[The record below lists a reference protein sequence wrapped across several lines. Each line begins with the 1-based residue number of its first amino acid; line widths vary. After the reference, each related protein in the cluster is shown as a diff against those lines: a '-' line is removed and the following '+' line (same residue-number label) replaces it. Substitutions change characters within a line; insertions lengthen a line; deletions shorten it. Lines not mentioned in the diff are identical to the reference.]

1 MEVATEN
8 SRRIPPEKAA
18 SVDEINDAITSLT
31 AEEIKRLEKFARWR
45 IKGLGRKK
53 MGRNWEVLLNEAVV
67 AFCSDTR
74 RWDKERVDFVRAMT
88 QAMRSISDNWR
99 RTFDEDEPRLESEMI
114 TTSLYGEESNPLSMV
129 AAPNWNKQKELEA
142 QKDIEII
149 ESLMSKRVLASLIV
163 AGWKDIMTGAEI
175 RKELDISQEDYD
187 KEVKWIRR
195 TVRAA
200 FKEQGDA

>member
-175 RKELDISQEDYD
+175 RTELDISQEDYD

-200 FKEQGDA
+200 FKERGDA